1 MTIREYI
8 VRRGKWVNGVTL
20 LWFVVVLLFFFVPH
34 SSLSANVYRGW
45 LLAAVV
51 PLVTLKFAI
60 AWRTRCPRCRGG
72 LSSLVRSTAS
82 PKTDIDHVCPHCG
95 VSIDEPM
102 EQSPGAFSE

>member
-1 MTIREYI
+1 LTIRKYI

-20 LWFVVVLLFFFVPH
+20 LWFVVTLLFFFVPH
-34 SSLSANVYRGW
+34 SSVSKNVYRGW

-51 PLVTLKFAI
+51 PLMSLIFAI
-60 AWRTRCPRCRGG
+60 GWRTRCPRCRGG
-72 LSSLVRSTAS
+72 LYSLVRSTSS

-102 EQSPGAFSE
+102 EKSPGA

>member
-8 VRRGKWVNGVTL
+8 VRRGKWVNRVTL
-20 LWFVVVLLFFFVPH
+20 LFVVVVALFVFVPH
-34 SSLSANVYRGW
+34 RHLSQNVYRGW
-45 LLAAVV
+45 MLAAVV
-51 PLVTLKFAI
+51 PLI
-60 AWRTRCPRCRGG
+60 ALRFVIPWRTRCPRCGGG

-82 PKTDIDHVCPHCG
+82 PTTDIDHVCPHCG

>member
-1 MTIREYI
+1 LTIREYI

-20 LWFVVVLLFFFVPH
+20 LWFVVTLLFFFVPH
-34 SSLSANVYRGW
+34 PSLSTNVYRVR

-60 AWRTRCPRCRGG
+60 AWRTRCPRCGGG
-72 LSSLVRSTAS
+72 LSALVRSTAS

-95 VSIDEPM
+95 VSIEEPM
-102 EQSPGAFSE
+102 ECTAPGA